1 MARISL
7 RAYNSEIEAMI
18 DRNETDEAIIHCRS
32 ILEYYSKHVDTYR
45 LMGKALLEAQR
56 FSDASDVFHR
66 VLSSVPD
73 DFIAHLG
80 MSIIR
85 EDEGN
90 MDGAIWH
97 MERSFEVQPS
107 NAAIQVELRRLY
119 GVRDG
124 LTPQKIQLTR
134 GALARMSAKSNLYSQ
149 AIAELRAAL
158 SDDPQRP
165 DLQVVLASMYAQT
178 GARLEAIETCNA
190 LLSKLPYCLEANRIL
205 AGILPETE
213 RAEQAKEYTDR
224 LIELNPYYAH
234 ISPVAVT
241 VDQVPDNAVT
251 IERYEFHAEDGQP
264 QPIEASDWT
273 TSLGITIEEET
284 SPEDEAPDW
293 LSPEEETPEFI
304 DEERLETSKEEETM
318 IEEEVESPSPEPFEQ
333 EELPDWMSEADREQN
348 IEGEEAGEDETP
360 EWLRSVMEA
369 PGEDQTTDLGSEET
383 QLSSSESEFED
394 TEESAPELDEAEESE
409 TREAVA
415 GAVVA
420 GAALGAI
427 LGDDEE
433 KVEQDLEEPLSETDA
448 EEDLVAEAD
457 QQIQE
462 PEFEVIAEEV
472 PTEDQE
478 IDGEDI
484 VGAAV
489 VGAAALDE
497 ISDEHAEIISP
508 EESESRSEKADDFE
522 EIPDWLQDLGEGIPE
537 EVPQVD
543 ETALEDSEPLT
554 DIEEQIT
561 PDTFLKDVSDI
572 VEEEEF
578 PENLPEWL
586 STVSPETISED
597 TSATDA
603 EQGEDIDIV
612 PAKIPEWLKQMEQ
625 EHLAQMAEE
634 VEKVED
640 LDVLEF
646 DSEMTDLTGE
656 DVPSW
661 LMEAMEPEIRAEP
674 QEPESV
680 ESIEDVFHEPPIE
693 DLEVIEPHIE
703 EELTSEG
710 EGQIVEEIL
719 IDSDTQPVVITPTAE
734 IEPEEEAVQSV
745 LPSELM
751 DEEELQVEED
761 ELLQPTGETEDQPIA
776 SEVSIETP
784 PIPEEAVL
792 SDEDEDAAM
801 AWLESLA
808 ERQGVA
814 EEELITSP
822 EERLEEPPE
831 WIQEAVKDEEAVEED
846 SEGIPEGFAAAAIAG
861 IAVGKQL
868 AEEEQQEESL
878 PTEGDEPI
886 AEAEIS
892 DWISDVELEEP
903 EEEAIE
909 PVATEIAPIP
919 EFEGDTEEALEDRD
933 DIEAKEIGA
942 AAGAVLEDVVSEEIT
957 EDASVVEVEDLAAAA
972 IAGEV
977 IEDRLVEEEPELP
990 DVELPE
996 EPEEEVAVVEPAE
1009 WLPDIEEPE
1018 EEFPETLLSEPQ
1030 PEPAEDEVEGKDVE
1044 QPISA
1049 IEEAPLEEQEIQDWY
1064 QDLEAE
1070 EVSAETTPAEWTP
1083 AMLVEEEELS
1093 EDTQEILVDRKLDL
1107 NAASLSQLER
1117 ISSIGF
1123 IHAQRIVNYRETSGP
1138 FKDFEEL
1145 GKVPGLTPE
1154 IIEDLKAYLTIEVVA
1169 EAAPPLSTHPDLQ
1182 KAWNSISAG
1191 DTGEAIDQYTEM
1203 IKKEENLDEVI
1214 RDLQEAIGKFPMDVS
1229 LYQTLGDAYLRAN
1242 MLQEALD
1249 AYNRAED
1256 LIG

>member
-178 GARLEAIETCNA
+178 GARMEAIETCNA

-213 RAEQAKEYTDR
+213 RAEKAQEYTDR

-273 TSLGITIEEET
+273 TSLGITLEEDS
-284 SPEDEAPDW
+284 SPEDEASDW

-304 DEERLETSKEEETM
+304 EEERLETSKEEETM
-318 IEEEVESPSPEPFEQ
+318 IEEEVETPSPEPFEQ
-333 EELPDWMSEADREQN
+333 EELPDWMSEADWEQ
-348 IEGEEAGEDETP
+348 ISEGEEARDDETP

-369 PGEDQTTDLGSEET
+369 PGEDQTADLGTEET
-383 QLSSSESEFED
+383 QLTSSESEIED
-394 TEESAPELDEAEESE
+394 TEESAPELSAAEESE

-415 GAVVA
+415 GAAVA

-427 LGDDEE
+427 LGEDEE
-433 KVEQDLEEPLSETDA
+433 KVEQDLEESLSETDA

-457 QQIQE
+457 QQIQVS
-462 PEFEVIAEEV
+462 EFEVIPEDV

-478 IDGEDI
+478 FGGEDI

-497 ISDEHAEIISP
+497 ISDEHAEISP
-508 EESESRSEKADDFE
+508 EESETPSEKADVLE

-561 PDTFLKDVSDI
+561 PDTVLKDVSDI

-597 TSATDA
+597 TFASDA
-603 EQGEDIDIV
+603 EQGEEIDIV

-680 ESIEDVFHEPPIE
+680 ESIEDVFHEPLIE

-710 EGQIVEEIL
+710 EEQIGEEVL
-719 IDSDTQPVVITPTAE
+719 IDSDTQPVVITPTTD
-734 IEPEEEAVQSV
+734 IEPEEETFQSA
-745 LPSELM
+745 LPSEM
-751 DEEELQVEED
+751 IDEEELQVEED

-784 PIPEEAVL
+784 PIPEEAAL

-831 WIQEAVKDEEAVEED
+831 WIQEAVKDEEAAEED

-878 PTEGDEPI
+878 PAEGDEPI
-886 AEAEIS
+886 TEAEIS

-957 EDASVVEVEDLAAAA
+957 EDESVVEVEDLAAAA
-972 IAGEV
+972 IAGVV
-977 IEDRLVEEEPELP
+977 IEDQIVEEEPELP

-996 EPEEEVAVVEPAE
+996 EQLEEVAVVEPAE
-1009 WLPDIEEPE
+1009 WLPDIEEPAE
-1018 EEFPETLLSEPQ
+1018 ELPETLPSEPQ
-1030 PEPAEDEVEGKDVE
+1030 PELAEVEGEGVE

-1049 IEEAPLEEQEIQDWY
+1049 IEEAPLEEQEIQEWY

-1123 IHAQRIVNYRETSGP
+1123 IHAQRIVNYRESSGP

-1191 DTGEAIDQYTEM
+1191 ETDEAIDQYTEM
-1203 IKKEENLDEVI
+1203 INKEENLDEVI